1 MSSKSNLKL
10 KDYLSEDGKL
20 DLSILNLKAVPNIND
35 ILALRK
41 VKSIDLSNNQ
51 IESLPGCI
59 PCIHTLD
66 LSKNHLTKLP
76 ENFGQLKSLKQLDL
90 FDNHITNLPISF
102 CELTKLEY
110 LDLKNNPLDDDL
122 QTQAGKCLNKKECR
136 LCATKVMQYIET
148 RKAGY
153 EKEQAIKLKKKQAN
167 EKAKAKKREKQAE
180 KEREE
185 KRLKR
190 IENAQKRVVE
200 MENQQNE
207 INENEGEDN
216 DNKDNAETKNDN
228 EDQAEG
234 LLSQVIDGALSGLLL
249 SLMILLAW
257 ELYQNRQ
264 QSINWLDFYKYI

>member
-1 MSSKSNLKL
+1 MSSKSHLKL

-35 ILALRK
+35 IDDFIKL
-41 VKSIDLSNNQ
+41 
-51 IESLPGCI
+51 EG
-59 PCIHTLD
+59 IHTLD

-90 FDNHITNLPISF
+90 FDNHIINLPLSF

-122 QTQAGKCLNKKECR
+122 QNQAGKCLNKKECR
-136 LCATKVMQYIET
+136 LCAEKVLRYIET
-148 RKAGY
+148 RKTEY
-153 EKEQAIKLKKKQAN
+153 EKEKALQLKKKQAN

-190 IENAQKRVVE
+190 IENAQKRLSE
-200 MENQQNE
+200 KENKEEEE
-207 INENEGEDN
+207 INKNENENNEN
-216 DNKDNAETKNDN
+216 EEKTEAKNN
-228 EDQAEG
+228 HEDQAEG
-234 LLSQVIDGALSGLLL
+234 FLSQVIDGALNGLLL
-249 SLMILLAW
+249 SLMIVFTW
-257 ELYQNRQ
+257 EFYHHRQ
-264 QSINWLDFYKYI
+264 QPINLLDFYKYI